1 MTGVVFAGFW
11 PSASS
16 SWFLDPLVLLAPW
29 KLGPLDSLIIL
40 VITKKFFIMKIEV
53 SELQELLSV
62 IEDNNLS
69 IAEVIEHI
77 KSKETS
83 DEQSKN
89 DEIVLS
95 VDYSRTVQE
104 MINAGKYGW
113 TNDNITE
120 KHFPLPTKLNGKKV
134 SVSTK
139 LFHFN
144 CSISSKDAIAEMDKA
159 GYRPATLAELLALG
173 EKQPELQKEFPI
185 VALGSVWTDAYGGRH
200 VPYLDVDGFKRGLS
214 LDWFGFD
221 WYGNCRFL
229 AVRK

>member
-1 MTGVVFAGFW
+1 MVPWSFW
-11 PSASS
+11 
-16 SWFLDPLVLLAPW
+16 LLGS
-29 KLGPLDSLIIL
+29 LNPLDLLIIS

-53 SELQELLSV
+53 SELQELLSM

-69 IAEVIEHI
+69 ITRIIEFIKGKEV
-77 KSKETS
+77 TN
-83 DEQSKN
+83 EQPKN

-120 KHFPLPTKLNGKKV
+120 KHFPLPTELNGKKV

-144 CSISSKDAIAEMDKA
+144 RPINSQDAIKEMDKA

-185 VALGSVWTDAYGGRH
+185 VALGSLWADARGRRS
-200 VPYLDVDGFKRGLS
+200 VPYLLVHGYERRLNLYWFV
-214 LDWFGFD
+214 LDWYVF
-221 WYGNCRFL
+221 CRFL

>member
-1 MTGVVFAGFW
+1 
-11 PSASS
+11 
-16 SWFLDPLVLLAPW
+16 
-29 KLGPLDSLIIL
+29 
-40 VITKKFFIMKIEV
+40 
-53 SELQELLSV
+53 V

-69 IAEVIEHI
+69 IAEAIERI
-77 KSKETS
+77 QDKKVR
-83 DEQSKN
+83 DEQPKN

-120 KHFPLPTKLNGKKV
+120 KHFPLPTELNGKKV

-144 CSISSKDAIAEMDKA
+144 RPINSQDAIKEMDKA

-185 VALGSVWTDAYGGRH
+185 VALGSIWTDANGNRN
-200 VPYLDVDGFKRGLS
+200 VPYLDVNGHKRKLN
-214 LDWFGFD
+214 LNWFDNDWND
-221 WYGNCRFL
+221 NCRFL

>member
-1 MTGVVFAGFW
+1 
-11 PSASS
+11 
-16 SWFLDPLVLLAPW
+16 
-29 KLGPLDSLIIL
+29 
-40 VITKKFFIMKIEV
+40 MKIEV

-69 IAEVIEHI
+69 IAEAIERI
-77 KSKETS
+77 QDKKVT
-83 DEQSKN
+83 DEQPKN

-120 KHFPLPTKLNGKKV
+120 KHFPLPTELNGKKV

-144 CSISSKDAIAEMDKA
+144 RPINSQDAIKEMDKA

-185 VALGSVWTDAYGGRH
+185 VALGSIWTDALGDRD
-200 VPYLDVDGFKRGLS
+200 VPFLDVYGLERRLS
-214 LDWFGFD
+214 LYWFDFD
-221 WYGNCRFL
+221 WYDGCRFL